1 MLDVRRPVVRACA
14 PCPFPDAARHPPL
27 PSPSA
32 FRYSASMDCA
42 NHKLNTSRCTCSY
55 PGCPRH
61 AVCCDC
67 LAYHRGMGELPACCF
82 TPEQERTY
90 DRSVGFFVSVNRR

>member
-1 MLDVRRPVVRACA
+1 MWLPTLTMRHGLDPSRRLPLSAIV
-14 PCPFPDAARHPPL
+14 PP
-27 PSPSA
+27 
-32 FRYSASMDCA
+32 MNCA
-42 NHKLNTSRCTCSY
+42 NHQLNVSRCTCSY

-90 DRSVGFFVSVNRR
+90 DRSIGFFVSVNRR